1 MDIARL
7 RYMADQIAR
16 NFAVQ
21 GEEEAVAATARHIG
35 DFWDPRMKAAI
46 LADDPARLSP
56 IAAAAVG
63 RMRAQASA
71 SPPVSPA

>member
-21 GEEEAVAATARHIG
+21 GEKEAVAATARHIQ

-56 IAAAAVG
+56 IAAAAVE
-63 RMRAQASA
+63 RIRVQAS
-71 SPPVSPA
+71 VNPA